1 MGYYDNER
9 ADPYQL
15 KLRKGRFSK
24 IMITAIAIALLLFT
38 AATFLVAMSGNY
50 VPDAL
55 IYCFFGAALGEFWA
69 LAFVKKSKTE
79 NEAERSEQD
88 AIYRAYGADAATE
101 TAAGE
106 REYTSRAAEAGA
118 ADEEFPA
125 GRRL

>member
-1 MGYYDNER
+1 MGYFGDER
-9 ADPYQL
+9 PDPYQYKL
-15 KLRKGRFSK
+15 KKGRFSK
-24 IMITAIAIALLLFT
+24 LMVVGIAAALLLFT
-38 AATFLVAMSGNY
+38 AATFFVAMSGNY

-88 AIYRAYGADAATE
+88 AIYRAYGADAAAE
-101 TAAGE
+101 AGAGE
-106 REYTSRAAEAGA
+106 REYTGKAAEVGA
-118 ADEEFPA
+118 ADEELTA

>member
-1 MGYYDNER
+1 MGYYENER

-79 NEAERSEQD
+79 NEAGRSEQD
-88 AIYRAYGADAATE
+88 AIYRAYGADAAAE
-101 TAAGE
+101 AATGE
-106 REYTSRAAEAGA
+106 HEYTGRAAEAGA
-118 ADEEFPA
+118 ADEGFTA
-125 GRRL
+125 GGRL

>member
-1 MGYYDNER
+1 MGYFGDER
-9 ADPYQL
+9 PDPYQYKL
-15 KLRKGRFSK
+15 KKGRFSK
-24 IMITAIAIALLLFT
+24 LMVVGIAAALLLFT
-38 AATFLVAMSGNY
+38 AATFIVALSGAY

-88 AIYRAYGADAATE
+88 AIYRAYGADAAE
-101 TAAGE
+101 EAGAGE
-106 REYTSRAAEAGA
+106 REYTGRAAETGV
-118 ADEEFPA
+118 ADEGFPA